1 VAIVIADQ
9 LEQLHY
15 DQERRIASIPETIN
29 GDRLRRRER
38 ETLSLVMEGRQ
49 NGEIAIA
56 MGISLETVKTHIV
69 HMLKR
74 TGARNRLQLSVWAAI
89 AQTSDS
95 LPQSV
100 RVTSQ
105 EEPPAAALSM
115 EPQFQSVAAGAL
127 LPVAAPELDVELR
140 HEAACTALNEGGE
153 RRAPSC
159 AS

>member
-1 VAIVIADQ
+1 MAIVIADQ

-105 EEPPAAALSM
+105 AQGASVGGAFQGAALR
-115 EPQFQSVAAGAL
+115 VAAGGSCIA
-127 LPVAAPELDVELR
+127 DQ
-140 HEAACTALNEGGE
+140 GGDD
-153 RRAPSC
+153 A
-159 AS
+159 